1 MVTAY
6 IGLGCNL
13 GDCRKKLLQAWARLG
28 AARGVKLLDLSNP
41 YRSEPVGMES
51 KNWFINAVG
60 SVQTSLEP
68 EELLVEMQAVE
79 AGLGRKR
86 SLQGQ
91 PEDRTVDLDLLYW
104 DDRLSHDPKV
114 LLPHPEIANRLF
126 VLFPLA
132 EVGPDLIH
140 PVFAKTTVE
149 MLRQCKTKQEEAGS
163 GSQVHLTSWSIENGE
178 ERG

>member
-13 GDCRKKLLQAWARLG
+13 GDCRKKLQQAWAGL
-28 AARGVKLLDLSNP
+28 AAVKGVKLLDLSSP

-60 SVQTSLEP
+60 SLQTSLQP
-68 EELLVEMQAVE
+68 EELLLEMQAVE
-79 AGLGRKR
+79 ASLGRKR
-86 SLQGQ
+86 GLKGK

-104 DDRLSHDPKV
+104 DDRVGHDPKV

-140 PVFAKTTVE
+140 PVFKKTSGE
-149 MLRQCKTKQEEAGS
+149 MLQECKAKQQESGS
-163 GSQVHLTSWSIENGE
+163 GSQVQLTSWSTENCKD
-178 ERG
+178 